1 LTRPAGSNSG
11 SRIGDRKSRDRCD
24 VGVYKFKMV
33 NQFNL
38 LANSYED

>member
-1 LTRPAGSNSG
+1 MLIRDL
-11 SRIGDRKSRDRCD
+11 RIGDRKSKDIGD